1 MKPSCNQYESFSHGL
16 IVSKI
21 WLCTELEQIIVQENI
36 SNPKLNILACWDN
49 LLSFM
54 LLTRKP
60 DGYKEINAY
69 DLDPIAI
76 ESANKITDT
85 WRFETTKINNHVKD
99 INHIIYNDENTI
111 YINCSIDQM
120 TENTWYDNIPT
131 NSLIC
136 FQSTAVTVDDN
147 RWHITQHISSLD
159 EFTTKYKLSRL
170 LYSGIKNINY
180 GPWEYNRFMIIG
192 YK

>member
-1 MKPSCNQYESFSHGL
+1 MHHLDNQYESFSHGL

-21 WLCTELEQIIVQENI
+21 WLCDELEQIIVQENI
-36 SNPKLNILACWDN
+36 DNPKLNILACWDN

-60 DGYKEINAY
+60 NGYKEINAY

-76 ESANKITDT
+76 DSANKITDT
-85 WRFETTKINNHVKD
+85 WRFEYPKINNHITD
-99 INHIIYNDENTI
+99 INKITYNDKDTI

-120 TENTWYDNIPT
+120 EENTWYDNIPI

-136 FQSTAVTVDDN
+136 FQSTDVTADDN

-159 EFTTKYKLSRL
+159 NLISKYKLTKL

>member
-1 MKPSCNQYESFSHGL
+1 MHHLDKQYESFSHGL

-21 WLCTELEQIIVQENI
+21 WLCDELEQIIVQENI
-36 SNPKLNILACWDN
+36 DNPKLNILACWDN

-60 DGYKEINAY
+60 DVYKEINAY

-120 TENTWYDNIPT
+120 TENTWYDNIPI

-136 FQSTAVTVDDN
+136 FQSTDVTVDDN

>member
-1 MKPSCNQYESFSHGL
+1 MNPLCNQYASFNHGL
-16 IVSKI
+16 VVSKI
-21 WLCTELEQIIVQENI
+21 WLCNELEKIIIQENI

-54 LLTRKP
+54 LLTRNP
-60 DGYKEINAY
+60 TSYKEINAY

-76 ESANKITDT
+76 ETANKITDT

-99 INHIIYNDENTI
+99 INHVSYNDENTI

-120 TENTWYDNIPT
+120 TENTWYDNIPI

-136 FQSTAVTVDDN
+136 FQSTDETVDNN

-170 LYSGIKNINY
+170 LYSGVKNINY

>member
-1 MKPSCNQYESFSHGL
+1 MHHSDNQYESFSHGL
-16 IVSKI
+16 VVSKI
-21 WLCTELEQIIVQENI
+21 WLCDELEKIIVQENI
-36 SNPKLNILACWDN
+36 DNPKLNILACWDN

-60 DGYKEINAY
+60 NGYKEINAY
-69 DLDPIAI
+69 DLDTIAI
-76 ESANKITDT
+76 DSANKITDT
-85 WRFETTKINNHVKD
+85 WRFEYSKINNHVAD
-99 INHIIYNDENTI
+99 INQIAYNDKDAI

-120 TENTWYDNIPT
+120 EENTWYDNIPI

-136 FQSTAVTVDDN
+136 FQSTDVTSDDN

-159 EFTTKYKLSRL
+159 NLISKYKLTKL